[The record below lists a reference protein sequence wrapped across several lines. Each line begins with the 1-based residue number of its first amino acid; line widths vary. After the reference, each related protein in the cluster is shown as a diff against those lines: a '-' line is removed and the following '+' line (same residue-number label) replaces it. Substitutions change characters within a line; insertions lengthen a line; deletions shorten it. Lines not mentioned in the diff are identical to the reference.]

1 MRKQIL
7 RATAALGILLGV
19 TSLASAQALPGSGWY
34 STAVIQNVGTAPATV
49 HLDVYSQT
57 GTNSTPQG
65 TADISPQIA
74 PGANAVFFP
83 GSGGAGGNVDVSS
96 PLPGNF
102 SGSMVVSSDQPVVA
116 IGQITNFPFSQYGV
130 GIAGGYAS
138 EQYRGSPANSS
149 TISYPTVKSSFG
161 GKTTIFTVQAAGA
174 DVNATATIVTSDG
187 VSHAKT
193 FSILAN
199 HSITFGPSDG
209 FQPAVATTGCAANG
223 VLDPNTSPCFGSL
236 SVVGNNNIA
245 GVALEFKDG
254 VSPATAVQAA
264 SMFGTEDVGDTII
277 CPTIKNDYAG
287 NHRTT
292 GVTVANT
299 SNAAVNVTGEFTVA
313 QGSSAPGTKFTQGP
327 VSIPAGKSFVFG
339 SLNNTAGGL
348 PAGNLAAAKFT
359 SSASG
364 IVAVTSELN
373 ITGAPVKFTTYT
385 CFNPANATAKVAA
398 PVVKRDFGNNTT
410 GITVQ
415 NANTTGAVT
424 VNATYTCKSS
434 TGVAG
439 TFGPVA
445 STSLNP
451 GESYTYF
458 QPAAVPAGNLCAVTL
473 DAGGTNKIVAIINE
487 SSDSF
492 PAAPQFK
499 LNTKNYEG
507 FNL

>member
-7 RATAALGILLGV
+7 RATAALGILFGV

-34 STAVIQNVGTAPATV
+34 STAVIQNVGSAPATV
-49 HLDVYSQT
+49 HLDVYAQ
-57 GTNSTPQG
+57 NSTAAPA

-74 PGANAVFFP
+74 AGASRVFFP
-83 GSGGAGGNVDVSS
+83 GSQGAGGNVDVSS

-116 IGQITNFPFSQYGV
+116 IGQITNFQFSQFGV

-161 GKTTIFTVQAAGA
+161 SKTTIFTVQAAGA
-174 DVNATATIVTSDG
+174 DVTATATILTSDG
-187 VSHAKT
+187 TSHTKALT
-193 FSILAN
+193 IAAN
-199 HSITFGPSDG
+199 RSVTFGPSDG
-209 FQPAVATTGCAANG
+209 FTPAVATTNCGS
-223 VLDPNTSPCFGSL
+223 DPNTSACFGSL
-236 SVVGNNNIA
+236 LVTGNNNIA
-245 GVALEFKDG
+245 GVALEYQDG

-299 SNAAVNVTGEFTVA
+299 TAAAVNVTGEFTVA
-313 QGSSAPGTKFTQGP
+313 QGTSAAGTKFTQGP

-339 SLNNTAGGL
+339 ALNGTVGGL

-359 SSASG
+359 SSATG
-364 IVAVTSELN
+364 IVAVTSERN
-373 ITGAPVKFTTYT
+373 ISGSPVKFTTYT

-398 PVVKRDFGNNTT
+398 PVVKRNFGNNTT

-424 VNATYTCKSS
+424 VNATYSCNS
-434 TGVAG
+434 GANVY
-439 TFGPVA
+439 GPIA

-473 DAGGTNKIVAIINE
+473 DGAGTNKIVAIINE
-487 SSDSF
+487 SSDFF
-492 PAAPQFK
+492 PGTPQFL

>member
-7 RATAALGILLGV
+7 RATAALGILFGV

-34 STAVIQNVGTAPATV
+34 STAVIQNVGSAAATV
-49 HLDVYSQT
+49 HLDVYAQ
-57 GTNSTPQG
+57 NSTAAPA
-65 TADISPQIA
+65 TADITPQIA
-74 PGANAVFFP
+74 PGASKVFFP

-116 IGQITNFPFSQYGV
+116 IGQITNFQNTGFGV
-130 GIAGGYAS
+130 GVAGGYAS

-174 DVNATATIVTSDG
+174 DVTATATIVTSDG
-187 VSHAKT
+187 VSHAKQLT
-193 FSILAN
+193 IAAN
-199 HSITFGPSDG
+199 RSFTFGPNDG
-209 FQPAVATTGCAANG
+209 FAPAIATTGCG
-223 VLDPNTSPCFGSL
+223 SDPNASPCFGAL
-236 SVVGNNNIA
+236 SVVATGNIA
-245 GVALEFKDG
+245 GVALEYVDG
-254 VSPATAVQAA
+254 QSPATRVQAA
-264 SMFGTEDVGDTII
+264 SMFGTEDVGDTAL
-277 CPTIKNDYAG
+277 CPTIKNDFAG

-299 SNAAVNVTGEFTVA
+299 SGAAVNVTGEFTVA
-313 QGSSAPGTKFTQGP
+313 QGTSAVGTKFTQGP

-339 SLNNTAGGL
+339 ALNNTVGGL
-348 PAGNLAAAKFT
+348 PGGNLASAKFT
-359 SSASG
+359 SSAPG
-364 IVAVTSELN
+364 IVAVTAETN
-373 ITGAPVKFTTYT
+373 IQGSPVKQTTYT
-385 CFNPANATAKVAA
+385 CFNPTNATAKVAA

-424 VNATYTCKSS
+424 VSATYSCNSGANTY
-434 TGVAG
+434 
-439 TFGPVA
+439 GPVT

-451 GESYTYF
+451 GDGFTFF
-458 QPAAVPAGNLCAVTL
+458 QPVAVPPGNLCAVTL
-473 DAGGTNKIVAIINE
+473 DGTGANKIVAIVNE
-487 SSDSF
+487 SSDGF
-492 PAAPQFK
+492 PGTPQFL